1 MTTFDVIRQI
11 EDAIFGQLDYLA
23 SAKTFL
29 PYNLYKD
36 EKTGTYTLEMAVA
49 GYNKDDLSVE
59 YVDGR
64 LTVEAQP
71 SSAYPENSLR
81 WVHQGLTKKSFKT
94 VFPISPVF
102 LVDEVTLKDG
112 MLKITFSRNPEKV
125 TKLPIK

>member
-1 MTTFDVIRQI
+1 MTTFDMIRQI

-36 EKTGTYTLEMAVA
+36 EKSGRYNLEMAVA

-59 YVDGR
+59 YIDGR
-64 LTVEAQP
+64 LTVEAKP
-71 SSAYPENSLR
+71 STAYPENSIS
-81 WVHQGLTKKSFKT
+81 WVHQGLTKKAFKT
-94 VFPISPVF
+94 IFPISPVY

-112 MLKITFSRNPEKV
+112 MLKIVFSRNPEKV

>member
-1 MTTFDVIRQI
+1 MTTFDMIRQI

-36 EKTGTYTLEMAVA
+36 DKSGIYTLEMAVA

-59 YVDGR
+59 YIDGR
-64 LTVEAQP
+64 LTVEAKP
-71 SSAYPENSLR
+71 SSAYENSLR
-81 WVHQGLTKKSFKT
+81 WVHQGLTKKAFKT

-102 LVDEVTLKDG
+102 LVDEVSLKDG
-112 MLKITFSRNPEKV
+112 ILKITFSRNPEKV

>member
-1 MTTFDVIRQI
+1 MTTFDMIRQI

-36 EKTGTYTLEMAVA
+36 EKSGRYNLEMAVA

-59 YVDGR
+59 YIDGR
-64 LTVEAQP
+64 LTVEAKP
-71 SSAYPENSLR
+71 SSAYPENSIS
-81 WVHQGLTKKSFKT
+81 WVHQGLTKKAFKT
-94 VFPISPVF
+94 IFPISPVY

-112 MLKITFSRNPEKV
+112 MLKIVFSHNPEKV

>member
-1 MTTFDVIRQI
+1 MTTIDIIRQI

-36 EKTGTYTLEMAVA
+36 EKTGSYTLEMAVA

-59 YVDGR
+59 YIDGR

-71 SSAYPENSLR
+71 STAYPENSLR
-81 WVHQGLTKKSFKT
+81 WVHQGLTKS
-94 VFPISPVF
+94 
-102 LVDEVTLKDG
+102 L
-112 MLKITFSRNPEKV
+112 SRLYSQFHLYFWWMRLRLRMV
-125 TKLPIK
+125 C

>member
-1 MTTFDVIRQI
+1 MTTFDMIRQI

-23 SAKTFL
+23 AAKTFL

-36 EKTGTYTLEMAVA
+36 EKSGVYTLEMAVA

-59 YVDGR
+59 YVDGK
-64 LTVEAQP
+64 LTVEAKP
-71 SSAYPENSLR
+71 SSAYLENKLY
-81 WVHQGLTKKSFKT
+81 WVHQGLTKKAFRT

-102 LVDEVTLKDG
+102 MVDEVHLKDG
-112 MLKITFSRNPEKV
+112 ILKITFTRNPEKV